1 MTQDIS
7 KEVLALSIHV
17 AAAASLITIQT
28 QQRMT
33 LVTNSV
39 LESVDQT
46 FRIINSIMM
55 QSQKQSH
62 LDAVIEEFDDDC
74 GKDSKTKECYID
86 QQLNVTND
94 ERLDQIRIENQMCQE
109 NCNPNLSV
117 KSTNSSY
124 QSVQKSKTIYQI
136 MEENQPN
143 KNLKDDTPIQPQ
155 KQSLLSY
162 QLSQIKVDKVKEAQE
177 QKELMILIDQVDPEE
192 LITKL
197 KSIEMICTYPQEN
210 QNQLESV
217 INISEPLIVLNV
229 EECQRQKRTSPKKSE
244 WYDSSSVE
252 YKATSYNTNE
262 SSNLDH
268 HSYKWKSSSIEDE
281 NLLQDCEFQFQSSVF
296 DFPFPEDFC
305 TNSINVQQNFQQ
317 LENQN
322 QFTPK
327 KKRLYCNN
335 KKVPHW
341 AENLQKVQQYQ
352 SQQYLLPH
360 HQIFGKMKNRVL
372 EIAKQFSESRYQ
384 RRGSSAQWHIPNKT
398 FEMMQQQMKKLQQ
411 IQDEN
416 IQKLQQHQ
424 IDSAQKNQGLLAKT
438 QYFLTSIKKKIL
450 NSFEKDSKYKK

>member
-17 AAAASLITIQT
+17 AAAASQITIQT
-28 QQRMT
+28 QQRMN

-39 LESVDQT
+39 IESVDQT
-46 FRIINSIMM
+46 LKIINSLFM
-55 QSQKQSH
+55 QSQKHSH
-62 LDAVIEEFDDDC
+62 LDAVIEEFDEDC
-74 GKDSKTKECYID
+74 GKDSKTKEFYKNE
-86 QQLNVTND
+86 QQNAIEN
-94 ERLDQIRIENQMCQE
+94 EQLDQIRIENLISQE
-109 NCNPNLSV
+109 NCNPNMSV
-117 KSTNSSY
+117 KSTNSSCL
-124 QSVQKSKTIYQI
+124 SVYKSKNNSQI
-136 MEENQPN
+136 IEEYPQN
-143 KNLKDDTPIQPQ
+143 KNHRNDTPIQQ
-155 KQSLLSY
+155 KKQSLLSQ
-162 QLSQIKVDKVKEAQE
+162 QLSQIKVDKEKEAQE
-177 QKELMILIDQVDPEE
+177 QKELMLLIDQVDPGE
-192 LITKL
+192 LIPQL
-197 KSIEMICTYPQEN
+197 KSIEMVDQYQEEN
-210 QNQLESV
+210 SNQLDTFANFE
-217 INISEPLIVLNV
+217 EPFIVLNA
-229 EECQRQKRTSPKKSE
+229 EQCQKQKNTSPKRSE

-281 NLLQDCEFQFQSSVF
+281 NLLHNCEFQFQSSVF

-317 LENQN
+317 LECKN

-341 AENLQKVQQYQ
+341 AENLEKVQQYQ
-352 SQQYLLPH
+352 SQQDHLSQ

-372 EIAKQFSESRYQ
+372 EIAKQFSESRYH
-384 RRGSSAQWHIPNKT
+384 RRGSSAQWEIPNKT
-398 FEMMQQQMKKLQQ
+398 FDVMQKQMKKLQQ
-411 IQDEN
+411 IQDDN

-424 IDSAQKNQGLLAKT
+424 INSAQKNQGLIAKT

-450 NSFEKDSKYKK
+450 NSFEKDSKYKI

>member
-17 AAAASLITIQT
+17 AAAASQITIQT

-33 LVTNSV
+33 LVANSV

-46 FRIINSIMM
+46 LKIVNSIMM

-62 LDAVIEEFDDDC
+62 LDAVIEEFEDDC
-74 GKDSKTKECYID
+74 GRDSKTKECYID
-86 QQLNVTND
+86 QQLNVINNQQS
-94 ERLDQIRIENQMCQE
+94 DQIKIENMMCQE
-109 NCNPNLSV
+109 NFNPNMSV
-117 KSTNSSY
+117 KSTNSSCH
-124 QSVQKSKTIYQI
+124 SIQKLKTKSQMI
-136 MEENQPN
+136 EEKQQNQNPTN
-143 KNLKDDTPIQPQ
+143 NTPIQQQ

-197 KSIEMICTYPQEN
+197 KSMEIICTYPQEN
-210 QNQLESV
+210 SNQLESI
-217 INISEPLIVLNV
+217 INISEPQIIINAQQ
-229 EECQRQKRTSPKKSE
+229 CQKQKKTSPKKSE

-317 LENQN
+317 LENKN

-416 IQKLQQHQ
+416 MQKIQQHQ
-424 IDSAQKNQGLLAKT
+424 IDSAKKNQGLFAKT

>member
-17 AAAASLITIQT
+17 TAAASQITIQT

-39 LESVDQT
+39 IESVDQT
-46 FRIINSIMM
+46 LKIINQIIM
-55 QSQKQSH
+55 QSHKQSH
-62 LDAVIEEFDDDC
+62 LDAVIEEFDEDY
-74 GKDSKTKECYID
+74 GKDSKTKEYYTD
-86 QQLNVTND
+86 QQHIGIDN
-94 ERLDQIRIENQMCQE
+94 EQLDQIRIENLMCQE
-109 NCNPNLSV
+109 NCNPNLSI
-117 KSTNSSY
+117 KSTNSSSLSAY
-124 QSVQKSKTIYQI
+124 KSKNNSQI
-136 MEENQPN
+136 IEEYS
-143 KNLKDDTPIQPQ
+143 KNTNLRNDTPVQQ
-155 KQSLLSY
+155 KKQSLLSQ
-162 QLSQIKVDKVKEAQE
+162 QLSQIKVDKEKEAQE
-177 QKELMILIDQVDPEE
+177 QKELMLLIEQVDPGE
-192 LITKL
+192 LIPKL
-197 KSIEMICTYPQEN
+197 KSIEIINTYQQEN
-210 QNQLESV
+210 SNQ
-217 INISEPLIVLNV
+217 IDTFTHFNDPFIVLNA
-229 EECQRQKRTSPKKSE
+229 EQYQKQQQTSPKKSE

-281 NLLQDCEFQFQSSVF
+281 NLLQDCGFQFQSSVF

-305 TNSINVQQNFQQ
+305 TNSINVQQNFQL
-317 LENQN
+317 LESKN

-341 AENLQKVQQYQ
+341 AENLEKVQQYQ
-352 SQQYLLPH
+352 SQQQHLSQ

-372 EIAKQFSESRYQ
+372 EIAKQFSENRYY
-384 RRGSSAQWHIPNKT
+384 RRGSSAQWEIPNKT
-398 FEMMQQQMKKLQQ
+398 FDMMQKQMKKLQQ

-416 IQKLQQHQ
+416 ILKLQQHQ
-424 IDSAQKNQGLLAKT
+424 INSAQKNQGLIAKT

-450 NSFEKDSKYKK
+450 NSFEKDPKYKL